1 MDTWK
6 DNCRSV
12 KTTEDSSKTSVE
24 TQGGMGDGWDSDAVV
39 AEEPTLGARGL
50 MPQGREPV
58 WPAGSRVYS
67 TLPLTNHHQCGS
79 NQLWCWRKMELKE
92 KIPPHPLHPHP
103 PHKAPLCYFPPS
115 PSHLS
120 PSQWCRLF
128 VWRDEQTN
136 MAVLGKGTETD
147 MPVVE
152 ATGKAQDTTVFLLL
166 QLLIPEQG
174 SEFFLLVSEKT

>member
-1 MDTWK
+1 
-6 DNCRSV
+6 
-12 KTTEDSSKTSVE
+12 
-24 TQGGMGDGWDSDAVV
+24 
-39 AEEPTLGARGL
+39 
-50 MPQGREPV
+50 MPQGRETV
-58 WPAGSRVYS
+58 WPAGSGVYS

-79 NQLWCWRKMELKE
+79 NQLWCWRKMKLKE
-92 KIPPHPLHPHP
+92 KISRTRFTPTPR
-103 PHKAPLCYFPPS
+103 HKAPLCYFPPS

-152 ATGKAQDTTVFLLL
+152 ATGKAQDTTVSIPNLVFLLL
-166 QLLIPEQG
+166 PLLTPEQG
-174 SEFFLLVSEKT
+174 SEYFLLVSEKT